1 MDKNSRKKTSGKNS
15 APVKNKGK
23 SKGKRLARRLQ
34 AKNTALARNAKLI
47 EQIRQVIAE
56 APDIRPEKVGPV
68 QEALEQGTYQ
78 INVRKL
84 ANILIAKLF
93 LEP

>member
-1 MDKNSRKKTSGKNS
+1 MDNRRKKASGKS
-15 APVKNKGK
+15 SPPIKNKGN
-23 SKGKRLARRLQ
+23 SKGKRPARRLQ

-47 EQIRQVIAE
+47 EQIRRVISE

-84 ANILIAKLF
+84 ANILLAKLF